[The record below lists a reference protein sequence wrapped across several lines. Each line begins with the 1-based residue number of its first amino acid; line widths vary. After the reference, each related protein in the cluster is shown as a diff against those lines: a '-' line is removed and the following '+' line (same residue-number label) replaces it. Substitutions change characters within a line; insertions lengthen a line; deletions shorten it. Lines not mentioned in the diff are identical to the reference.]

1 MVKHLPAMASVTGLR
16 RSPGEGNGNHP
27 VFLPGEFH
35 GQRSLVGYSP
45 WGCRVGCDWATNTHT
60 ETSCQRSEMAY
71 NFNIQLSKAKRV
83 GVCVCVYKPVD
94 MYGERER
101 FRWSQWG
108 KFSSVQSLSHVQ
120 LCDPWTA
127 ARQASLSITSSLS
140 PPKTISIESVYFR
153 FYWTVVV
160 LTSVV
165 LVSAVIGK
173 GISYMYIWMSTQL
186 LSHVPLFATP
196 WTIAHQAPLS
206 MEFSRQE

>member
-1 MVKHLPAMASVTGLR
+1 MATT
-16 RSPGEGNGNHP
+16 
-27 VFLPGEFH
+27 
-35 GQRSLVGYSP
+35 QYSCLENSMDRGA
-45 WGCRVGCDWATNTHT
+45 WWATVHGVAESDVTEWLTHT
-60 ETSCQRSEMAY
+60 QKHHVNGQKWLTILIY
-71 NFNIQLSKAKRV
+71 NWVKLREW
-83 GVCVCVYKPVD
+83 VYVFVSINLWIC
-94 MYGERER
+94 MGRER

-108 KFSSVQSLSHVQ
+108 KFSSVQWLSHVQ

-127 ARQASLSITSSLS
+127 ECQASLSITNSLS
-140 PPKTISIESVYFR
+140 PPKTISIESVYFH

-160 LTSVV
+160 LNSVV